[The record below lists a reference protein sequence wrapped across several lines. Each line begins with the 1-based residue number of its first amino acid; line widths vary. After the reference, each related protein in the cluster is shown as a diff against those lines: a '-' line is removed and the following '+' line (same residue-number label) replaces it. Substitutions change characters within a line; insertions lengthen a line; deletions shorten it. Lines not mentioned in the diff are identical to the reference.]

1 MAKYEK
7 GILGPFNGKIG
18 PVVGSS
24 WKGIDIMKSKSK
36 RSGKPPTQA
45 QLVQQSRF
53 SLGAG
58 FINGISSL
66 LKNSFKAVSGA
77 MSEVNSALKYHLEN
91 AITGTYPAFT
101 LDYVQVL
108 VSKGQLLNVVNPL
121 TAAIAGG
128 NVQFNWTDNSGIA
141 MADATDRCVLVA
153 YCPAL
158 KKFVFNS
165 AGPGRNAGTASLDA
179 SAFNGQTVHTWIG
192 FMSADGREAATSIY
206 TGQVVIV

>member
-7 GILGPFNGKIG
+7 GILGPFNGKVG

-36 RSGKPPTQA
+36 RSNKTPSQA
-45 QLVQQSRF
+45 QLVQQSKF
-53 SLGAG
+53 SLVAG

-66 LKNSFKAVSGA
+66 LKNSFKAVSGP
-77 MSEVNSALKYHLEN
+77 MSEMNSALRYHLEH

-108 VSKGQLLNVVNPL
+108 VSKGQLLNATNT
-121 TAAIAGG
+121 TAAAAAGG

-141 MADATDRCVLVA
+141 MADATDKSILVT

-158 KKFVFNS
+158 KRFAFNS
-165 AGPGRNAGTASLDA
+165 AGPGRSAGTANLDA
-179 SAFNGQTVHTWIG
+179 SVFNGQTVHTWIG
-192 FMSADGREAATSIY
+192 FISADGKEAATSIY